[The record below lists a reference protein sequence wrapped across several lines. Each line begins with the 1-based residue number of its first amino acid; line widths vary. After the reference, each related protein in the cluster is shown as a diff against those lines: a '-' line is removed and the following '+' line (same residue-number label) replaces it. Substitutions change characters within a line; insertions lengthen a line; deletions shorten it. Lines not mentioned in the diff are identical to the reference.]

1 MTASDLLA
9 ALTPVIDAFDALG
22 IRHYIGGSLAS
33 SAHGVPRASIDADV
47 VVDLS
52 FEHVPALV
60 ARLRDA
66 YYIDEGRVRSAVE
79 RRRSFNAI
87 HLATMFKVD
96 VFVSKGRPF
105 DQQAL
110 ERARPEALTDASG
123 ARRFF
128 LATPEDTVLGK
139 LEWFR
144 AGGEVSERQW
154 GDIVGVL
161 KTGWPQLD
169 QAYLTHW
176 AAAVDVLD
184 LLERA
189 RAEAAPERP

>member
-1 MTASDLLA
+1 VTASDLLA
-9 ALTPVIDAFDALG
+9 ALTPLIEALEALG
-22 IRHYIGGSLAS
+22 VRHYIGGSLAS

-47 VVDLS
+47 VAELDSERVA
-52 FEHVPALV
+52 PLV
-60 ARLRDA
+60 ARLHDA
-66 YYIDEGRVRSAVE
+66 YYIDENRVRSAVGS
-79 RRRSFNAI
+79 RRSFNAI

-105 DQQAL
+105 DRESL
-110 ERARPEALTDASG
+110 ERARPEPLTDASG

-128 LATPEDTVLGK
+128 LATPEDTILAK

-154 GDIVGVL
+154 GDVVGVL
-161 KTGWPQLD
+161 KTCWPQLD
-169 QAYLTHW
+169 QGYLTRW
-176 AAAVDVLD
+176 ATTLEVGD

-189 RAEAAPERP
+189 RAEAAPQDR

>member
-9 ALTPVIDAFDALG
+9 ALTPLIDALDELG
-22 IRHYIGGSLAS
+22 VRHYIGGSVAS

-47 VVDLS
+47 VADLDS
-52 FEHVPALV
+52 ERV
-60 ARLRDA
+60 APFVGRLSEA
-66 YYIDEGRVRSAVE
+66 YYIDESRVRSAVE
-79 RRRSFNAI
+79 SRRSFNAI

-105 DQQAL
+105 DQEAL
-110 ERARPEALTDASG
+110 ERARPEPLTDAAG

-128 LATPEDTVLGK
+128 VATPEDTVLAK

-154 GDIVGVL
+154 GDIIGVL

-169 QAYLTHW
+169 QGYLTRW
-176 AAAVDVLD
+176 ATTLDVVD

-189 RAEAAPERP
+189 RAEAAPEGR